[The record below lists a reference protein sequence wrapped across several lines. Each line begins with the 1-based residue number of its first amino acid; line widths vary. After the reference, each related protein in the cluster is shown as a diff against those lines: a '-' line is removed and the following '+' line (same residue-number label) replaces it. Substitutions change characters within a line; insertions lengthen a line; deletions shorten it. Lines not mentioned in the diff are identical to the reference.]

1 LRANLKN
8 TSRFVC
14 LRVLSLP
21 ELKEGCAGGT
31 WVVVKGV
38 AAA

>member
-1 LRANLKN
+1 
-8 TSRFVC
+8 
-14 LRVLSLP
+14 VLSLP

>member
-1 LRANLKN
+1 
-8 TSRFVC
+8 
-14 LRVLSLP
+14 VLSLP
-21 ELKEGCAGGT
+21 ELKEGCTGGT